1 MNTVLTAADACSTAN
16 CNVTAVC
23 VAAGE
28 LLPDTIA
35 AFSSPASLAAL
46 SNLRC
51 LGISEAAMPGPAA
64 ASEWLAPLT
73 ALQQLQLVQL
83 DEPGKAQRR
92 ARSTAGTSTCGTA
105 AAAAGA
111 AGSANSLANGLLC
124 AGGFGALAAAAA
136 GAGRN
141 GCGTAEQLQAL
152 QQQQQQLQALLPGL
166 QGQLATQQQQQQP
179 QQHSNGGRLSNTSS
193 GVAAAHSSGAGAG
206 PVRTNSTGSNSDA
219 DSVVFPAG
227 SGGSAGAAGAAA
239 ELPPLDLSGVLPS
252 LSSLH
257 VSNLAGER
265 LVGLR
270 IPSHL
275 TRLALHLANPCPGA
289 VTGEQLAAV
298 VLQAAHSL
306 VALEL
311 GLGLRFSLSGG
322 VMRSLK
328 RGLKSLR
335 ELTLVEG
342 TQDHLEGLGC
352 WCNLRHLE
360 LVEGRCSVPL
370 RGLYELS
377 MRAAMGR
384 TPGVLRYCGH
394 VRHVEELAG
403 RLGGALQELRLD
415 SLTGIGTL
423 GRAPL
428 LAEGS
433 EGIDERSEAVELP
446 PLSLQQQDEVLP
458 SSPLAQL
465 LSLTRLEICGERLG
479 QLESSCGVALGNL
492 RQLVVLEIVGQ
503 EAWLA
508 PELGVK
514 EQLGWLRGLSRL
526 RQLRLAGV
534 MLGRSKLAGT
544 GGGSGAAGD
553 GSRGLQDKG
562 STAGGR
568 GSSSKAG
575 SGSLVPAVKG
585 LGNGLAS
592 PGSGSSSGSKAAAAP
607 APAPVPVPAMAAAV
621 LDPAAAAARDLL
633 VSVSME
639 ELRRWLCQ
647 MLPYC
652 RVWMD

>member
-1 MNTVLTAADACSTAN
+1 
-16 CNVTAVC
+16 
-23 VAAGE
+23 
-28 LLPDTIA
+28 
-35 AFSSPASLAAL
+35 
-46 SNLRC
+46 
-51 LGISEAAMPGPAA
+51 
-64 ASEWLAPLT
+64 
-73 ALQQLQLVQL
+73 
-83 DEPGKAQRR
+83 
-92 ARSTAGTSTCGTA
+92 
-105 AAAAGA
+105 
-111 AGSANSLANGLLC
+111 
-124 AGGFGALAAAAA
+124 
-136 GAGRN
+136 
-141 GCGTAEQLQAL
+141 
-152 QQQQQQLQALLPGL
+152 
-166 QGQLATQQQQQQP
+166 
-179 QQHSNGGRLSNTSS
+179 
-193 GVAAAHSSGAGAG
+193 
-206 PVRTNSTGSNSDA
+206 
-219 DSVVFPAG
+219 
-227 SGGSAGAAGAAA
+227 
-239 ELPPLDLSGVLPS
+239 VLPN

-298 VLQAAHSL
+298 VLQAAHGL

-335 ELTLVEG
+335 DLTLVEG

-352 WCNLRHLE
+352 WCNLRRLE

-415 SLTGIGTL
+415 SLTGLGAL
-423 GRAPL
+423 GRTPA

-433 EGIDERSEAVELP
+433 DGSNQGSEAAEPPLP
-446 PLSLQQQDEVLP
+446 PQQDEAVSL
-458 SSPLAQL
+458 SPLAQL
-465 LSLTRLEICGERLG
+465 QSLTRLEIRGERLG
-479 QLESSCGVALGNL
+479 QLESSSAAALGSL
-492 RQLVVLEIVGQ
+492 RQLVVLEITGQ

-514 EQLGWLRGLSRL
+514 EQLGWLKDLSRL

-544 GGGSGAAGD
+544 GTSSSVGVDS
-553 GSRGLQDKG
+553 SKGLQDRG
-562 STAGGR
+562 SATGKS
-568 GSSSKAG
+568 SSSKSS

-592 PGSGSSSGSKAAAAP
+592 TSSSSTSGSKAAAATT
-607 APAPVPVPAMAAAV
+607 AVAATATGAA

-633 VSVSME
+633 VSISME

-652 RVWMD
+652 RVWLD

>member
-1 MNTVLTAADACSTAN
+1 VATSAALAAADTCCTAQLTAA
-16 CNVTAVC
+16 C

-28 LLPDTIA
+28 LLPDTVA

-51 LGISEAAMPGPAA
+51 LGISEAAMPGPAP

-83 DEPGKAQRR
+83 DQPGKAQRR
-92 ARSTAGTSTCGTA
+92 ARGMAGTSTCGTA

-136 GAGRN
+136 AAGRN
-141 GCGTAEQLQAL
+141 GGGTAEQLQAL

-166 QGQLATQQQQQQP
+166 QGQLAAQQQQQQ
-179 QQHSNGGRLSNTSS
+179 QHSSGGRLSNTSS
-193 GVAAAHSSGAGAG
+193 GAVAPVHSSAGASPG
-206 PVRTNSTGSNSDA
+206 PVRTSSTGSNSDA
-219 DSVVFPAG
+219 DSVVFTAG
-227 SGGSAGAAGAAA
+227 SGGGASAAGSAP
-239 ELPPLDLSGVLPS
+239 ELPPLPPLDLSGVLPS

-270 IPSHL
+270 VPSHL

-335 ELTLVEG
+335 DLTLVEG

-352 WCNLRHLE
+352 WCNLRRLE
-360 LVEGRCSVPL
+360 LVEGRCRVPL

-415 SLTGIGTL
+415 SLTGIGVL

-433 EGIDERSEAVELP
+433 EGSADGCDAVELP
-446 PLSLQQQDEVLP
+446 SLPPLPQQDEVLP

-465 LSLTRLEICGERLG
+465 QSLTRLEICGERLG
-479 QLESSCGVALGNL
+479 QLESSCGVALGNSQ
-492 RQLVVLEIVGQ
+492 QLVVLEIAGQ

-544 GGGSGAAGD
+544 GSASGSAGD
-553 GSRGLQDKG
+553 GSKGLQDRG
-562 STAGGR
+562 SAGGGK

-592 PGSGSSSGSKAAAAP
+592 AGSGSSSGSKAA
-607 APAPVPVPAMAAAV
+607 PAPVPVAAAAA

-652 RVWMD
+652 RVWLD

>member
-1 MNTVLTAADACSTAN
+1 
-16 CNVTAVC
+16 
-23 VAAGE
+23 
-28 LLPDTIA
+28 
-35 AFSSPASLAAL
+35 
-46 SNLRC
+46 
-51 LGISEAAMPGPAA
+51 MPGPTPVGT
-64 ASEWLAPLT
+64 WLAPLT

-92 ARSTAGTSTCGTA
+92 GRSTAGTSACSSA
-105 AAAAGA
+105 AAAAGS
-111 AGSANSLANGLLC
+111 AGSSGSLASGLLC

-136 GAGRN
+136 AAGRS
-141 GCGTAEQLQAL
+141 GGGTAEQLQAL

-166 QGQLATQQQQQQP
+166 QGQLAAQQHQQHQHHQLQQQQQ
-179 QQHSNGGRLSNTSS
+179 HLSSGSRLSSTDS
-193 GVAAAHSSGAGAG
+193 GGTPAAHSSGGAG
-206 PVRTNSTGSNSDA
+206 TAPLRTSSTGSSSDA
-219 DSVVFPAG
+219 DSVVFTAG
-227 SGGSAGAAGAAA
+227 GAGSAGAAAAAA
-239 ELPPLDLSGVLPS
+239 ELPSLPPLDLSAALPS

-275 TRLALHLANPCPGA
+275 TRLSLHLANPCPGA

-328 RGLKSLR
+328 RGLRSLR
-335 ELTLVEG
+335 ELRLVEG

-352 WCNLRHLE
+352 WCNLRRLE

-415 SLTGIGTL
+415 SLSGIGAL
-423 GRAPL
+423 GRSTL
-428 LAEGS
+428 LREGS
-433 EGIDERSEAVELP
+433 EGSGYGSDAAEPLP
-446 PLSLQQQDEVLP
+446 PPQQQDELMPV
-458 SSPLAQL
+458 SPLAQL
-465 LSLTRLEICGERLG
+465 LSLTRLEVRGERLG
-479 QLESSCGVALGNL
+479 QLEGSCGVALGGL
-492 RQLVVLEIVGQ
+492 RQLVVLEIAGQ

-526 RQLRLAGV
+526 RQLRLFGV
-534 MLGRSKLAGT
+534 MLGRSKLAGA
-544 GGGSGAAGD
+544 GSHSAAAVD
-553 GSRGLQDKG
+553 GSKGLQDRG
-562 STAGGR
+562 SAAAGK

-575 SGSLVPAVKG
+575 CGSLVPAVKG

-592 PGSGSSSGSKAAAAP
+592 AGSGSKVATTLTPVHVPSAASPAVSPGS
-607 APAPVPVPAMAAAV
+607 
-621 LDPAAAAARDLL
+621 AAARDLL
-633 VSVSME
+633 ASVSLE

-647 MLPYC
+647 MLPHC
-652 RVWMD
+652 RVWLD

>member
-1 MNTVLTAADACSTAN
+1 MWLLGCLL
-16 CNVTAVC
+16 
-23 VAAGE
+23 AAGE
-28 LLPDTIA
+28 LLPDTVA
-35 AFSSPASLAAL
+35 AFISPASLAAL

-51 LGISEAAMPGPAA
+51 LGISEAAMLGPTP

-92 ARSTAGTSTCGTA
+92 PGRSTAGTSACGTA
-105 AAAAGA
+105 AAAAGV
-111 AGSANSLANGLLC
+111 AGSAGSLANGLLC

-136 GAGRN
+136 AAGRS
-141 GCGTAEQLQAL
+141 GGGTAEQLQAL

-166 QGQLATQQQQQQP
+166 QGQLAAHQQQQQY
-179 QQHSNGGRLSNTSS
+179 SSGSGRLSSTGS
-193 GVAAAHSSGAGAG
+193 GGVPAAHSGAGTG
-206 PVRTNSTGSNSDA
+206 PVRTSSTGSSSDA
-219 DSVVFPAG
+219 DSVVFTA
-227 SGGSAGAAGAAA
+227 GGSSSASAAGAAA
-239 ELPPLDLSGVLPS
+239 ELPSLPPLDLSSVLPS
-252 LSSLH
+252 LSSLA
-257 VSNLAGER
+257 VYNLAGER

-275 TRLALHLANPCPGA
+275 TRLSLHLANPCPGA
-289 VTGEQLAAV
+289 VTGEQLAAI

-306 VALEL
+306 IALEL

-335 ELTLVEG
+335 DLTLVEG

-352 WCNLRHLE
+352 WCNLRRLE

-415 SLTGIGTL
+415 SLTGIGAL
-423 GRAPL
+423 GRAPA

-433 EGIDERSEAVELP
+433 EGAAQGSEAAEQP
-446 PLSLQQQDEVLP
+446 PQQQQQQQDELTP
-458 SSPLAQL
+458 LSPLAQL
-465 LSLTRLEICGERLG
+465 QSLTRLEITGERLG
-479 QLESSCGVALGNL
+479 LLETSSAVALGSL
-492 RQLVVLEIVGQ
+492 RQLVVLEIAGQ

-526 RQLRLAGV
+526 RQLRLCGV

-544 GGGSGAAGD
+544 GSSSSSSASGDTSKGLQDRAAGAAGRS
-553 GSRGLQDKG
+553 GS
-562 STAGGR
+562 GG
-568 GSSSKAG
+568 KAG

-592 PGSGSSSGSKAAAAP
+592 AGSGGTSGSKVATAAADAAAA
-607 APAPVPVPAMAAAV
+607 AAGAV

-633 VSVSME
+633 VSISLE

-652 RVWMD
+652 RVWLD